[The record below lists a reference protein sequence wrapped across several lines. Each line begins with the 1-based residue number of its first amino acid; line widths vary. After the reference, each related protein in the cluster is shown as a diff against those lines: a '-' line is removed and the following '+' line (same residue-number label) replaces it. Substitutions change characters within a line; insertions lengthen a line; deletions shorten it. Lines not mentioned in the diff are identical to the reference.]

1 MMLSDLDLEGS
12 TQEEASAE
20 DAECDATLFYDYQ
33 PMLFMS
39 RLVTQDEY
47 FLTRV
52 SVATS
57 FSKKPSG
64 ATPPCAAAT
73 STAGAATDGPA
84 NVL

>member
-33 PMLFMS
+33 PMPFMS

-52 SVATS
+52 CVATS
-57 FSKKPSG
+57 FSKKPLCAAASG
-64 ATPPCAAAT
+64 AAAT
-73 STAGAATDGPA
+73 STAGGATGGAAK
-84 NVL
+84 V